1 MTIPITWVDAFSDKA
16 FGGNPAAVCLV
27 REPLDDERMQ
37 SIAFELGIAETAYLT
52 PTEDPTTFGLR
63 WFSPA
68 VEIDLCG
75 HATLASAHALRE
87 GGVVDGTASLTF
99 HTRSGPLRAAFDGDT
114 IELDFPADPVTPAP
128 LPAPLEGQWP
138 GAVVASGRTE
148 FFTFVALSSAEA
160 VRAYEPDLP
169 AIASTG
175 AKALLLTAAAAPGS
189 GADYVLRVFG
199 PNVGI
204 DEDPATG
211 SAQCSAGPYW
221 AAELG
226 RDDLVAHQLS
236 RRGATLY
243 VRPGKER
250 VRDRGACHHGAD
262 RRAVL
267 GIPTMVSSTTGT
279 STEDLRALVEGH
291 EPASPREVA
300 ARERF
305 LSELGQLAAPCDEHA
320 GPTHVTASGI
330 VVGRRGTV
338 LHRHKKLGIW
348 MQPGGHIDPGEGPDE
363 AALREATEELGLAV
377 AHPAAGPLLIHLD
390 VHEAAHAHTHL
401 DLRYLLLGADA
412 DPMPPPDESPDARW
426 CSWDEALQMADPAL
440 IDALPLARAAYE
452 DLGMTD
458 DLAHLLAVQ
467 DLDTSI
473 TQLEHRRAALVES
486 SGLAAVEA
494 AAGLARGRAGRR
506 HGAPRRADR
515 HAEGPRG
522 ADRRHQRAPR
532 RHREAHVRRHRAP
545 RAAICRP

>member
-75 HATLASAHALRE
+75 HATLASAHVLRE
-87 GGVVDGTASLTF
+87 GGVVDGTAALTF
-99 HTRSGPLRAAFDGDT
+99 QTRSGPLRAAFDGDT

-138 GAVVASGRTE
+138 GAVVASGRTD

-250 VRDRGACHHGAD
+250 VRIAG
-262 RRAVL
+262 RA
-267 GIPTMVSSTTGT
+267 T
-279 STEDLRALVEGH
+279 
-291 EPASPREVA
+291 
-300 ARERF
+300 
-305 LSELGQLAAPCDEHA
+305 
-320 GPTHVTASGI
+320 
-330 VVGRRGTV
+330 TV
-338 LHRHKKLGIW
+338 LT
-348 MQPGGHIDPGEGPDE
+348 GE
-363 AALREATEELGLAV
+363 L
-377 AHPAAGPLLIHLD
+377 
-390 VHEAAHAHTHL
+390 
-401 DLRYLLLGADA
+401 
-412 DPMPPPDESPDARW
+412 
-426 CSWDEALQMADPAL
+426 C
-440 IDALPLARAAYE
+440 
-452 DLGMTD
+452 
-458 DLAHLLAVQ
+458 
-467 DLDTSI
+467 
-473 TQLEHRRAALVES
+473 
-486 SGLAAVEA
+486 
-494 AAGLARGRAGRR
+494 
-506 HGAPRRADR
+506 
-515 HAEGPRG
+515 
-522 ADRRHQRAPR
+522 
-532 RHREAHVRRHRAP
+532 
-545 RAAICRP
+545 